1 MNLAKAL
8 GISAGESVAF
18 VGAGGKTSAMFAL
31 AQDLKSP
38 VVLTTTTHLGVW
50 QAGLAEDH
58 QIVQSP
64 EEIHS
69 LEFDNFQTLL
79 ITGPAGADE
88 RLSGLD
94 EATLEA
100 LHSRCQRDGIVLL
113 MEADGA
119 RQRNLKAPAD
129 YEPVVPA
136 WVDRVVV
143 MAGLEAL
150 GKPLTAEWVH
160 RPEIFSDLSGL
171 PMRESIRVEE
181 VVTVLGSDHGGLKGI
196 PDIAHCQLFLN
207 QADGSPLMAKG
218 NRIAQQLSDKY
229 ERVLIGSL
237 HQPEQE
243 GSVFST
249 HSEIAGVVLAA
260 GGSERLGK
268 PKQLLAWQGK
278 PFIYQVVINAVE
290 AGLAPLVV
298 ITGADHLLVEEV
310 LRYLS
315 VQIVHNPDWKEGQS
329 TSLKAGLA
337 ALPDRCEGVMFLL
350 SDQPQISPLLIRG
363 LLELFY
369 EHRAPITAPMVN
381 GQRGNPVL
389 FARETFDALRKV
401 SGDRGGR
408 AVFNQFEIDWLPW
421 IDERLLLDVDEEGDL
436 DSLNRVYN
444 F

>member
-1 MNLAKAL
+1 
-8 GISAGESVAF
+8 
-18 VGAGGKTSAMFAL
+18 
-31 AQDLKSP
+31 
-38 VVLTTTTHLGVW
+38 
-50 QAGLAEDH
+50 
-58 QIVQSP
+58 
-64 EEIHS
+64 
-69 LEFDNFQTLL
+69 
-79 ITGPAGADE
+79 
-88 RLSGLD
+88 
-94 EATLEA
+94 
-100 LHSRCQRDGIVLL
+100 
-113 MEADGA
+113 
-119 RQRNLKAPAD
+119 
-129 YEPVVPA
+129 
-136 WVDRVVV
+136 